1 MSANV
6 SRKDGIVTAPNG
18 LTPEEDAMICSFFDE
33 ATDYD
38 VQEIVTRQR
47 EIKILKRTCLIKLIL
62 FPATYILS
70 FLLLPREFSKEV
82 LKITKVY
89 YNFLRGK
96 ISLEDF
102 RQKALQL
109 ENNG

>member
-6 SRKDGIVTAPNG
+6 AKKDGIVSAPHG
-18 LTPEEDAMICSFFDE
+18 LSPLEDAMICNFFDE

-38 VQEIVTRQR
+38 VQEIIARER

-62 FPATYILS
+62 FPVTYILS
-70 FLLLPREFSKEV
+70 FILLPREFSKEV
-82 LKITKVY
+82 LKITKTY
-89 YNFLRGK
+89 FNFLRGK
-96 ISLEDF
+96 IALEDF

-109 ENNG
+109 EDKR